1 MISYASSY
9 IASLFAAAAAAAVQW
24 PVFPDSNLKIK
35 GYNRSYLPDIMFAK
49 IYAGPEGLL
58 I

>member
-35 GYNRSYLPDIMFAK
+35 GYNRSYLPDMFAK

>member
-9 IASLFAAAAAAAVQW
+9 IASLFAAAAAAVQW

>member
-9 IASLFAAAAAAAVQW
+9 IASLFAAAAAAVQW

-35 GYNRSYLPDIMFAK
+35 GYNRSYLPDMFAK